1 MSALLLLEFPAYLHP
16 VRFIVCAAT
25 EHPFIRRCTAY
36 CTAQGT
42 ILFSPF
48 ILLARVLPADS
59 DAHRL
64 ARRQAAQL
72 GMRAVAPHLLALS
85 AWGFVSGV
93 AMVNYGLSFWQSM
106 IMSLWV
112 YAGSA
117 QLTALPLMA
126 AGAPVWMVFLAGF
139 IVNIRFVIFGATLYP
154 FFERYSHFKRLMLG
168 YLLTDI
174 NYVVFV
180 SLFRHVRQKRRTV
193 YVWTYLSMGT
203 AIAAA
208 WQLSTLAGVLIG
220 DRVPREWSLEFA
232 GVLTL
237 MAVVIPLIKGRPMLV
252 TVLVAGGVAWLGQ
265 ALPLRMGLF
274 IAIVAGIAA
283 GILSEKAM
291 TKGMRI

>member
-1 MSALLLLEFPAYLHP
+1 M
-16 VRFIVCAAT
+16 
-25 EHPFIRRCTAY
+25 
-36 CTAQGT
+36 
-42 ILFSPF
+42 FSPF
-48 ILLARVLPADS
+48 TLFARILPAANG
-59 DAHRL
+59 AHRL
-64 ARRQAAQL
+64 ARRQAVQL
-72 GMRAVAPHLLALS
+72 GMRAVSPHLLALA

-93 AMVNYGLSFWQSM
+93 AMVNYGLTFWQSM
-106 IMSLWV
+106 IMSVWV

-154 FFERYSHFKRLMLG
+154 FFERYSHFKRLVLG

-180 SLFRHVRQKRRTV
+180 SLFRNVRQKRRTV
-193 YVWTYLSMGT
+193 YVWTYLAMGS

-208 WQLSTLAGVLIG
+208 WQASTLAGVLIG
-220 DRVPREWSLEFA
+220 DRVPRAWSLEFA

-237 MAVVIPLIKGRPMLV
+237 MAVVIPLIKGRPMLI
-252 TVLVAGGVAWLGQ
+252 TVLVSGAVALLAQ
-265 ALPLRMGLF
+265 PLPLRMGLF
-274 IAIVAGIAA
+274 FAIVAGITA

-291 TKGMRI
+291 VRGVRA

>member
-1 MSALLLLEFPAYLHP
+1 M
-16 VRFIVCAAT
+16 
-25 EHPFIRRCTAY
+25 
-36 CTAQGT
+36 
-42 ILFSPF
+42 FSPF
-48 ILLARVLPADS
+48 TLFARALPAANS
-59 DAHRL
+59 AHRL

-72 GMRAVAPHLLALS
+72 GMRAVAPHLLALA

-154 FFERYSHFKRLMLG
+154 FFERYSHFKRLVLG

-193 YVWTYLSMGT
+193 YVWAYLTMGS

-237 MAVVIPLIKGRPMLV
+237 MAVVIPLIKGRPMLI
-252 TVLVAGGVAWLGQ
+252 TVLVAGVVAWVGQ
-265 ALPLRMGLF
+265 PLPLRMGLF

-283 GILSEKAM
+283 GMVSEKMA
-291 TKGMRI
+291 GRGVRA

>member
-1 MSALLLLEFPAYLHP
+1 M
-16 VRFIVCAAT
+16 
-25 EHPFIRRCTAY
+25 
-36 CTAQGT
+36 
-42 ILFSPF
+42 FSPYTLF
-48 ILLARVLPADS
+48 ARLLPAAS
-59 DAHRL
+59 QAHEV
-64 ARRQAAQL
+64 ARRKAMQL
-72 GMRAVAPHLLALS
+72 GMRAVAPHLLALG

-154 FFERYSHFKRLMLG
+154 FFERYSHFKRLGLG

-174 NYVVFV
+174 NYGGFV

-193 YVWTYLSMGT
+193 YVWTYLTMGS
-203 AIAAA
+203 AIAVA
-208 WQLSTLAGVLIG
+208 WQLSTLAGILVG

-237 MAVVIPLIKGRPMLV
+237 LAVVLPLIKGRPMLI
-252 TVLVAGGVAWLGQ
+252 TVLVSAAVAWVGQ
-265 ALPLRMGLF
+265 PLPLRMGLF
-274 IAIVAGIAA
+274 VAIIAGIVS
-283 GILSEKAM
+283 GITAEKLAV
-291 TKGMRI
+291 KGRRA